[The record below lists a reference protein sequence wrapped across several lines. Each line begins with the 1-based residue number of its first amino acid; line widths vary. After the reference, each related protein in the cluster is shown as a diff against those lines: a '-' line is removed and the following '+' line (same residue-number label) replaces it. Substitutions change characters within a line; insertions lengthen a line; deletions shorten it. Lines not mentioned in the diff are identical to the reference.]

1 MRTEKPVKL
10 YVTFYTFS
18 EAMATEAACKR
29 ENLSGKLV
37 SVPRKLS
44 AGCGVAW
51 ECETELKSCISE
63 LLEKED
69 IEFEEMAELS
79 A

>member
-1 MRTEKPVKL
+1 MRSEKPVKL

-51 ECETELKSCISE
+51 ECEPKLRADIER
-63 LLEKED
+63 LLEQEK
-69 IEFEEMAELS
+69 IEFEEMAEC
-79 A
+79 